1 MTYFTH
7 LKISSSDLAGYVA
20 TLVLQ
25 DQKINQL
32 SFGGFP
38 EISVE
43 HSPEG
48 FHCYFAYLGRR
59 AGPLVIS
66 ANDARR
72 KVKAY
77 KQGVALGVADVK
89 TVQPFLA
96 MLESA
101 SLSELTVKTQGA

>member
-1 MTYFTH
+1 MTYFTD
-7 LKISSSDLAGYVA
+7 LKFSSSDLAGYVA

-32 SFGGFP
+32 GFGGFP

-43 HSPEG
+43 HQPEG
-48 FHCYFAYLGRR
+48 FHCQFVFQGRR

-66 ANDARR
+66 AQDAKR
-72 KVKAY
+72 KVAAY
-77 KQGVALGVADVK
+77 KQGAALDVADVK
-89 TVQPFLA
+89 IVQPFLA

-101 SLSELTVKTQGA
+101 SSTESTLAEGGV